1 MAPGVAALFHYNLS
15 SDKDPQVQK
24 KALKCINDVLQVR
37 NHRLSATIDWPLL

>member
-15 SDKDPQVQK
+15 PDKDPEVQK

-37 NHRLSATIDWPLL
+37 THRMYATIERPSL